1 MNKDLNTLWE
11 QLKTQRDEIRLKAHL
26 ATAELKDEWEE
37 IEEKWKYAEVKLNK
51 LRHEAKDSAADLKA
65 STKIVLDEISS
76 AYDRIKDRLSD

>member
-37 IEEKWKYAEVKLNK
+37 LEEKWKYAEVKLNK
-51 LRHEAKDSAADLKA
+51 PRHEAKDSAADLKA